1 MKINPIYI
9 LPILATLATTAYAE
23 DVLEITADS
32 ALMHL
37 STKENIFTGNVRLT
51 RGDDYIT
58 ADHLVVIQ
66 SEQSSIFTATAIES
80 PFVLFGIE
88 GSTGKGISLL
98 YNETLDTL
106 TITGKASLSVED
118 SILNSEKIVY
128 NITDERV
135 VAGDD
140 NSRVFMKIKQ

>member
-23 DVLEITADS
+23 NVLEITADS

-58 ADHLVVIQ
+58 ADHLVVIKT
-66 SEQSSIFTATAIES
+66 EQNSIFTATAIES

-88 GSTGKGISLL
+88 GSTGKGSRLL

-106 TITGKASLSVED
+106 TITGNASLSVED

-140 NSRVFMKIKQ
+140 SGRVFMKIKQ

>member
-88 GSTGKGISLL
+88 GSTGKGISFL

>member
-140 NSRVFMKIKQ
+140 NSRVFMKIK